1 MKSAAVAELKAN
13 LSKYLGRVKAGEQVL
28 VTERGV
34 PVAKLVPAEPRKSDL
49 PGHLQELEKAGLA
62 SIGAGKIPGSFWKW
76 QRPADKKG
84 RALQALIE
92 ERSRE
97 R

>member
-13 LSKYLGRVKAGEQVL
+13 LSKYLSQVKAGEQVL

-34 PVAKLVPAEPRKSDL
+34 PVAKLVPVETRKKDL
-49 PGHLQELEKAGLA
+49 PGHLQDLEKAGLA
-62 SIGAGKIPGSFWKW
+62 IIGSGKIPRSFWEW
-76 QRPADKKG
+76 PRPADPKG
-84 RALQALIE
+84 RAVKSLIE
-92 ERSRE
+92 ERSKE

>member
-13 LSKYLGRVKAGEQVL
+13 LSKYLAHVKAGEQVL
-28 VTERGV
+28 VTDRGV
-34 PVAKLVPAEPRKSDL
+34 PVAKLVSVDTRNTDL
-49 PGHLQELEKAGLA
+49 SGHLQDLEKAGLA
-62 SIGAGKIPGSFWKW
+62 IIGSGKLPKSFWEW
-76 QRPADKKG
+76 ERPVDKKG
-84 RALQALIE
+84 RAVKSLIQ

>member
-1 MKSAAVAELKAN
+1 MKSVAVAELKAN
-13 LSKYLGRVKAGEQVL
+13 LSKYLGQVKAGEQVL

-34 PVAKLVPAEPRKSDL
+34 PVAKLVPVELKKKDL
-49 PGHLQELEKAGLA
+49 PAHLQELEKAGLA
-62 SIGAGKIPGSFWKW
+62 KIGSGRIAKRFWDWK
-76 QRPADKKG
+76 RPADPRG
-84 RALQALIE
+84 RAVKFLIE

>member
-13 LSKYLGRVKAGEQVL
+13 LSKYLGQVKAGEQVL

-34 PVAKLVPAEPRKSDL
+34 PIAKLVPVDSRKADL
-49 PGHLQELEKAGLA
+49 SGHLQDLEKAGLA
-62 SIGAGKIPGSFWKW
+62 IIGSGRIPKSFWEW
-76 QRPADKKG
+76 PRPVDKKG
-84 RALQALIE
+84 RAVKSLIE

>member
-13 LSKYLGRVKAGEQVL
+13 LSKYLGQVKSGEQVL

-34 PVAKLVPAEPRKSDL
+34 PVAKLVPVDSRKADL
-49 PGHLQELEKAGLA
+49 SGYLQDLEKAGLA
-62 SIGAGKIPGSFWKW
+62 IIGTGRIPRSFWEW
-76 QRPADKKG
+76 RRPVDRKG
-84 RALQALIE
+84 RAVKSLIE
-92 ERSRE
+92 ERSKE

>member
-1 MKSAAVAELKAN
+1 MKSAAIAELKAN
-13 LSKYLGRVKAGEQVL
+13 LSKYLGQVKAGEQVL

-34 PVAKLVPAEPRKSDL
+34 PVAKLVPVESRNKDL
-49 PGHLQELEKAGLA
+49 SGHLQDLEKAGLA
-62 SIGAGKIPGSFWKW
+62 VIGSGKIPKSFWEW
-76 QRPADKKG
+76 RRPADPKG
-84 RALQALIE
+84 RAVKSLID

>member
-1 MKSAAVAELKAN
+1 
-13 LSKYLGRVKAGEQVL
+13 
-28 VTERGV
+28 
-34 PVAKLVPAEPRKSDL
+34 VAKLVSVDTRNTDL
-49 PGHLQELEKAGLA
+49 SGHLQDLEKAGLA
-62 SIGAGKIPGSFWKW
+62 IIGSGKIPKRFWEW

-84 RALQALIE
+84 RAVKSLIE

>member
-13 LSKYLGRVKAGEQVL
+13 LSKYLGQVKTGEQVL

-34 PVAKLVPAEPRKSDL
+34 PVAKLVPVDSRKADL
-49 PGHLQELEKAGLA
+49 PGHLQNLEKAGLA
-62 SIGAGKIPGSFWKW
+62 IIGSGKIPKSFWDWK
-76 QRPADKKG
+76 RPLDKKG
-84 RALQALIE
+84 RAVKSLIE
-92 ERSRE
+92 ERSKE

>member
-13 LSKYLGRVKAGEQVL
+13 LSKYLSQVKAGEQVL

-34 PVAKLVPAEPRKSDL
+34 PVAKLVRVESGKNKLPA
-49 PGHLQELEKAGLA
+49 HLQDLEKAGLA
-62 SIGAGKIPGSFWKW
+62 IIGSGKIPKNFWRWK
-76 QRPADKKG
+76 RPADLKG
-84 RALQALIE
+84 RAVKFLIE
-92 ERSRE
+92 ERSKE

>member
-1 MKSAAVAELKAN
+1 MKSAAVAQLKAN
-13 LSKYLGRVKAGEQVL
+13 LSKYLGQVKAGEQVL

-34 PVAKLVPAEPRKSDL
+34 PVAKLVPVESRKADL
-49 PGHLQELEKAGLA
+49 SGHLQDLEKAGLA
-62 SIGAGKIPGSFWKW
+62 IIGSGRIPKSFWEWK
-76 QRPADKKG
+76 RPVDKKG
-84 RALQALIE
+84 RAVKSLIT

>member
-1 MKSAAVAELKAN
+1 MKSAAVAQLKAN
-13 LSKYLGRVKAGEQVL
+13 LSKYLGQVKEGEQVL

-34 PVAKLVPAEPRKSDL
+34 PVAKLVPVNSPKPDL
-49 PGHLQELEKAGLA
+49 SGHLKDLEKAGLA
-62 SIGAGKIPGSFWKW
+62 TIGSGKIPKSFWKW
-76 QRPADKKG
+76 HRPVDKKG
-84 RALQALIE
+84 RALKSLIE